1 MSTSS
6 SHPDLLSP
14 ISGRMGCCASK
25 LVDDDYIGT
34 DVDNPG
40 AFDGLFGL
48 DKAMC
53 KLGIE
58 QNTGA
63 GFFCH
68 FTPEKN
74 EVQVFGIL
82 TNNYVLDVPDLSREF
97 TITFETF
104 KGGKKLSPVLTID
117 PRQRFRFCCP
127 VMGATFIILTED
139 ETKEIESLGR
149 KFLKLHTEW
158 EVKKGDEVLMI
169 QQQAGLKTRFANG
182 TFLRLH
188 GMNILHTSSAD
199 IGSWGSPLALKDGRV
214 IGLHKRKSPQN
225 TNQYDVGLSNK
236 VLIRALS
243 IHIKSNKPPAKL
255 ISNPIRFDGASESRI
270 LEHGLCKCA
279 ARDNRMLI
287 FVSPEDDEE
296 EEDNLQSTSSATKID
311 DETKSICPIWFVP
324 TSHGWYWTPTDPFD
338 RTSEPN
344 WMSVDTRYVIGGGEQ
359 HMKKM
364 RSKDWEIVRWIKS
377 TGSVKNRK

>member
-1 MSTSS
+1 
-6 SHPDLLSP
+6 
-14 ISGRMGCCASK
+14 MGCCTSK
-25 LVDDDYIGT
+25 QSDDESNLDTVVI
-34 DVDNPG
+34 DDPG
-40 AFDGLFGL
+40 AFDGLFSL

-68 FTPEKN
+68 FTPKDSET
-74 EVQVFGIL
+74 EVFGIL
-82 TNNYVLDVPDLSREF
+82 TNNYVLDVPDLSRDF

-104 KGGKKLSPVLTID
+104 KGGKRMSPTLTID
-117 PRQRFRFCCP
+117 PKHRFRFCCP
-127 VMGATFIILTED
+127 VMGATFVSLTDD
-139 ETKEIESLGR
+139 ETKEIEILGR

-169 QQQAGLKTRFANG
+169 QRQAGLKTRFANG

-199 IGSWGSPLALKDGRV
+199 VGSWGSPLALKDGRV

-225 TNQYDVGLSNK
+225 TNQYDVALSNK
-236 VLIRALS
+236 SLIHALS
-243 IHIKSNKPPAKL
+243 IHIKGTKPPTKL
-255 ISNPIRFDGASESRI
+255 VSNPIRFDSASESRI

-279 ARDNRMLI
+279 VRDNRMLI

-296 EEDNLQSTSSATKID
+296 EERETGSTSSVIEDNTI
-311 DETKSICPIWFVP
+311 SPVWFVP

-338 RTSEPN
+338 RSLEPN
-344 WMSVDTRYVIGGGEQ
+344 WMSIDTRYVIGGGQQ
-359 HMKKM
+359 HMKKL
-364 RSKDWEIVRWIKS
+364 RSKDWEVIRWIKS
-377 TGSVKNRK
+377 TGSVKSRK

>member
-1 MSTSS
+1 
-6 SHPDLLSP
+6 
-14 ISGRMGCCASK
+14 MGCCVSK
-25 LVDDDYIGT
+25 NNGDDYLETIT
-34 DVDNPG
+34 DPF
-40 AFDGLFGL
+40 AFDSLFGL

-53 KLGIE
+53 KIGID

-68 FTPEKN
+68 FTPDN
-74 EVQVFGIL
+74 SSINVFGIL

-117 PRQRFRFCCP
+117 PKHRFRFCCP
-127 VMGATFIILTED
+127 VMGATFVVLTDD
-139 ETKEIESLGR
+139 ETKEIETYGR
-149 KFLKLHTEW
+149 KFLKLYTDW
-158 EVKKGDEVLMI
+158 EVKKGDEVLMV

-214 IGLHKRKSPQN
+214 IGLHKRKSAQN
-225 TNQYDVGLSNK
+225 TKQYDVALSTK
-236 VLIRALS
+236 TLINALS
-243 IHIKSNKPPAKL
+243 IHIVGAKPPSKL
-255 ISNPIRFDGASESRI
+255 ISNPIRFDSTSENRI

-287 FVSPEDDEE
+287 FVSPEGDNEVE
-296 EEDNLQSTSSATKID
+296 GATRSVEDNIVS
-311 DETKSICPIWFVP
+311 PVWFVP

-344 WMSVDTRYVIGGGEQ
+344 WMSADTRYVIGGGRQ
-359 HMKKM
+359 HMRKM
-364 RSKDWEIVRWIKS
+364 TSKDWAIVRWIKS
-377 TGSVKNRK
+377 TGNVKNKT

>member
-1 MSTSS
+1 
-6 SHPDLLSP
+6 
-14 ISGRMGCCASK
+14 MGCCSSTPE
-25 LVDDDYIGT
+25 DDDNDIES
-34 DVDNPG
+34 VDNFG

-68 FTPEKN
+68 FTPESTD
-74 EVQVFGIL
+74 VQIFGIL

-104 KGGKKLSPVLTID
+104 KAGEKLSPILTVD

-127 VMGATFIILTED
+127 VMGATFVVLTDD
-139 ETKEIESLGR
+139 ETKEILSLGR

-158 EVKKGDEVLMI
+158 EIKKGDEVLLI

-182 TFLRLH
+182 SFLRMH
-188 GMNILHTSSAD
+188 GMNLVHTSSAD

-214 IGLHKRKSPQN
+214 IGLHKRKSTKN
-225 TNQYDVGLSNK
+225 TSRHDVALSNK
-236 VLIRALS
+236 CLIRALS
-243 IHIKSNKPPAKL
+243 LHINGNNPPAKI
-255 ISNPIRFDGASESRI
+255 ISNPIRFDSASENRI
-270 LEHGLCKCA
+270 LGHGLSKCA

-296 EEDNLQSTSSATKID
+296 EEEGNTQTS
-311 DETKSICPIWFVP
+311 DEANNTISPIWFVP

-344 WMSVDTRYVIGGGEQ
+344 WMSVDTRHVIGGGRQ

-364 RSKDWEIVRWIKS
+364 RKKDWEIVRWIKS
-377 TGSVKNRK
+377 TGNVKSRK

>member
-1 MSTSS
+1 M
-6 SHPDLLSP
+6 
-14 ISGRMGCCASK
+14 R
-25 LVDDDYIGT
+25 DDDYLG
-34 DVDNPG
+34 VDDPF
-40 AFDGLFGL
+40 ALDSLFGL

-53 KLGIE
+53 KIGID

-68 FTPEKN
+68 FAPESS
-74 EVQVFGIL
+74 EIEMFGVL
-82 TNNYVLDVPDLSREF
+82 TNNYVLDVPELSREF
-97 TITFETF
+97 TLTFETF
-104 KGGKKLSPVLTID
+104 KGGKRMSPVLTIN
-117 PRQRFRFCCP
+117 PRHRFRFCCP
-127 VMGATFIILTED
+127 VMGATFVLLTD
-139 ETKEIESLGR
+139 VETKEVETLGR

-158 EVKKGDEVLMI
+158 EVKKGDEVLLI

-188 GMNILHTSSAD
+188 GMCILHTSSAD

-214 IGLHKRKSPQN
+214 IGLHKRKSTQN
-225 TNQYDVGLSNK
+225 TSQYDVALSNK
-236 VLIRALS
+236 FLIHALS
-243 IHIKSNKPPAKL
+243 IHINGTKAPPKL
-255 ISNPIRFDGASESRI
+255 ISNPIRFDSASESRI

-296 EEDNLQSTSSATKID
+296 EKEEKDNTIS
-311 DETKSICPIWFVP
+311 PIWFVP

-344 WMSVDTRYVIGGGEQ
+344 WMSVDTRHVIGGGKQ
-359 HMKKM
+359 HMMKM
-364 RSKDWEIVRWIKS
+364 RSKDLEIIRWIKS
-377 TGSVKNRK
+377 TGNVKSLK